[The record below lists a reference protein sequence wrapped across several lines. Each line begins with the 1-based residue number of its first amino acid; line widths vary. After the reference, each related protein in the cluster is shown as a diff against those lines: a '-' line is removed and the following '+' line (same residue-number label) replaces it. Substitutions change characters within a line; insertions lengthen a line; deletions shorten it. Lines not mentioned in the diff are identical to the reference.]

1 MIEINSL
8 FELSAFAYSA
18 AGLFVGFA
26 VGMTGVGGGSLM
38 TPILVYVFGFSP
50 AAAVG
55 TDLLYAAGTKSFGVW
70 LHGRQ
75 RTIDWRLV
83 GLLIAGSIPGSLLTI
98 GLLQYIGLGPVVQQI
113 MMLTLG
119 AAVGITAFLTLFQN
133 QVMRRIRPSHAETKT
148 PAIERARSPMTLVV
162 AFFLGIVVTLCS
174 VGAGVLGTMFLFWLY
189 PKLSAVK
196 IVGSDIAYAV
206 PLTLVAGLGHM
217 TLGTTHFDV
226 LGYLLLGSLPGIYL
240 GIRFGYSL
248 PDRIL
253 RPGVAC
259 VLMILGTGMVVK
271 TTAAVLA

>member
-1 MIEINSL
+1 M
-8 FELSAFAYSA
+8 FELGSFAFSA
-18 AGLFVGFA
+18 AGLLVGFA
-26 VGMTGVGGGSLM
+26 VGVTGVGGGSLM
-38 TPILVYVFGFSP
+38 TPLLIWGFGFSP

-75 RTIDWRLV
+75 RTVDWRLV
-83 GLLIAGSIPGSLLTI
+83 GLLMAGSIPGSVLTV
-98 GLLQYIGLGPVVQQI
+98 LVLQNVGVGPAVQQI

-119 AAVGITAFLTLFQN
+119 VAVGATALLTLFRGPA
-133 QVMRRIRPSHAETKT
+133 MRLLRPSGTTVSVETLARVRT
-148 PAIERARSPMTLVV
+148 PVTLAV
-162 AFFLGIVVTLCS
+162 AFVLGILVTLCS

-189 PKLSAVK
+189 PRLPAVK
-196 IVGSDIAYAV
+196 VVGSDIAYAV

-217 TLGTTHFDV
+217 TLGTIHFEV

-240 GIRFGYSL
+240 GTRFGFHL

-259 VLMILGTGMVVK
+259 VLLVIGSGMVVN
-271 TTAAVLA
+271 TAAAAFG